1 MKNIAVLDEST
12 IDKIAAGEVIE
23 RPSSVVKELVENA
36 IDAGATAI
44 TAEIKD
50 GGISLIRITDNGEG
64 IAKDQIATAFLRHAT
79 SKITKV
85 EDLLSVS
92 SLGFRGEALSS
103 IAAVCQV
110 EVITKTAGT
119 LLGTRYRIEGGQEIL
134 TEEIGAPEGTTFL
147 VNNIFYNTPARKKF
161 LKSAMTEAGYISELM
176 ERMALSHPEI
186 AFKFINNRQT
196 RLHTSGNHNLKDIIY
211 GIYGRDIAANLLP
224 VKAEG
229 TFGRLEGF
237 VGKPVIS
244 RGNRNFEN
252 YFVNGRYVKS
262 KIITK
267 AIEDA
272 YKTFMMQH
280 KYPFTALHFTIPGDL
295 LDVNVHPT
303 KLELRFSN
311 QEEIYQIVYDTI
323 RQALSSRELIPD
335 VGVDREAKKTEL
347 PKYKKPAQVPEPF
360 QIPRTKTRP
369 SVEAQV
375 IREHMPAYGNL
386 HTATSDPAVV
396 HASKQM
402 AVSTQNPA
410 STQDQTKA
418 ELPKTEKALRPLPQM
433 FQKPENKENT
443 EPASETESVPR
454 IKKGE
459 VPETAEKPFEQEIT
473 REIQKAEQMEL
484 FDDKL
489 LSQQNV
495 KQHTIIGQ
503 VFDTYW
509 IVQFQ
514 DKMYLIDQHAAHEK
528 VLYEQ
533 TMKRLKDHMFTSQR
547 ISPPVILTLSLKE
560 EEALK
565 THLDV
570 FEKLGFEIEPFG
582 GMEYALSAIPDNLF
596 GITERSLFLEILD
609 DLVDQSVRG
618 TPQSVLEKVAS
629 MSCKAAV
636 KGNHRMSAKE
646 AHALID
652 ELLTLENPYNC
663 PHGRPTIISMSKYEL
678 EKKFKRIV

>member
-36 IDAGATAI
+36 IDAGATAV

-229 TFGRLEGF
+229 AFGRLEGF

-311 QEEIYQIVYDTI
+311 QEEIYQIVYDTV

-335 VGVDREAKKTEL
+335 VGVDREPKKAEL

-360 QIPRTKTRP
+360 QIPKAKPQSSFT
-369 SVEAQV
+369 AHV
-375 IREHMPAYGNL
+375 IRE
-386 HTATSDPAVV
+386 S
-396 HASKQM
+396 ASSYT
-402 AVSTQNPA
+402 VLP
-410 STQDQTKA
+410 KA
-418 ELPKTEKALRPLPQM
+418 EKAPRPLPQM
-433 FQKPENKENT
+433 FQKQNT
-443 EPASETESVPR
+443 EPASKSVPETE
-454 IKKGE
+454 KGE
-459 VPETAEKPFEQEIT
+459 VSETATKPEKPFEQEIT

-495 KQHTIIGQ
+495 KQHTVIGQ

-533 TMKRLKDHMFTSQR
+533 TMKRLKDHTFTSQR

-565 THLDV
+565 MHMDV
-570 FEKLGFEIEPFG
+570 FENLGFEIEPFG

-609 DLVDQSVRG
+609 GLVDQSVRG

-636 KGNHRMSAKE
+636 KGNHRMSTKE

-652 ELLTLENPYNC
+652 ELLTLDNPYNC